1 MAKQEQKQ
9 ENLRGIVRIAGTDI
23 KGEKKL
29 FVSLQK
35 IKGVSSFIANFVC
48 RIHNFDRSKKIGS
61 LTIEET
67 KLIEETINNP
77 IKYGLPVWAVNRKS
91 DPETGVNHHLIGSN
105 LVFTHKQDL
114 RKMMDLRNYKGV
126 RHGLGLP
133 VRGQRTRSSFR
144 KGKSVGVVRKKQMPA
159 KTKK

>member
-1 MAKQEQKQ
+1 MVKQEQKQ
-9 ENLRGIVRIAGTDI
+9 ENIRGIVRIAGTDI

-29 FVSLQK
+29 YVSLQR
-35 IKGVSSFIANFVC
+35 IKGVGHFMANFVC
-48 RIHNFDRSKKIGS
+48 ETHNFERNRKIGT

-67 KLIEETINNP
+67 KLIEDTLSNP
-77 IKYGLPVWAVNRKS
+77 IKYGLPEWAVNRKS
-91 DPETGVNHHLIGSN
+91 DPEAGLNHHLISSN
-105 LVFTHKQDL
+105 LTFTHKQDI

-144 KGKSVGVVRKKQMPA
+144 KGKSMGVIRKKQMPA
-159 KTKK
+159 KAKK